1 VARQIDHRIE
11 EDTVNTVTFDFTG
24 ANALVTGGTSG
35 IGYAIA
41 SEFAKAG
48 AAVTV
53 TGTRAAAEDY
63 PEQDLSAFT
72 FRQCQASDTAAIDA
86 LADSLGDLDI
96 LVNNAGGAYAG
107 GKDEWDP
114 DGYAGSVA
122 VNLFAHMRLTMACH
136 DRLKAS
142 TVAGGASVISII
154 SMSAFVS
161 APFVPAYSSSK
172 AGLVA
177 FTKNLARRWVDDGIR
192 VNAVAPGLIDTRM
205 THPVLDIPEVL
216 DVEMRHTPMNR
227 MGTADEVAGTALFLC
242 SDAAS
247 YITGATYAVDG
258 GYLTV

>member
-1 VARQIDHRIE
+1 M
-11 EDTVNTVTFDFTG
+11 NTVTFDFTG
-24 ANALVTGGTSG
+24 THALVTGGTSG

-41 SEFAKAG
+41 SGFAKAG

-53 TGTRAAAEDY
+53 TGTRASAGDY
-63 PEQDLSAFT
+63 PEQDLTGLT
-72 FRQCQASDTAAIDA
+72 FRQCQASDPSAIDA
-86 LADSLGDLDI
+86 LADSLAELDI

-114 DGYAGSVA
+114 DGYVGSVA
-122 VNLFAHMRLTMACH
+122 VNMHAHMRLTMACH
-136 DRLKAS
+136 NLLKAS
-142 TVAGGASVISII
+142 TAPGGANVISIV

-177 FTKNLARRWVDDGIR
+177 FTKNLARHWVDDGIR

-216 DVEMRHTPMNR
+216 EVEMRHTPMKR

-242 SDAAS
+242 SEAAS
-247 YITGATYAVDG
+247 YITGSTYAVDG

>member
-1 VARQIDHRIE
+1 MNNA
-11 EDTVNTVTFDFTG
+11 VTFDFTG
-24 ANALVTGGTSG
+24 TAVLVTGGTSG

-41 SEFAKAG
+41 DGFAKAG

-53 TGTRAAAEDY
+53 TGTRASAADY
-63 PEQDLSAFT
+63 PEQELGAFT
-72 FRQCQASDTAAIDA
+72 FRQCQASDTASLDA

-96 LVNNAGGAYAG
+96 LVNNAGGPYAG

-114 DGYAGSVA
+114 DGYVSSMA
-122 VNLFAHMRLTMACH
+122 VNLSAHMRLTMACH

-142 TVAGGASVISII
+142 TAAGGASVVSVV

-161 APFVPAYSSSK
+161 AINVPAYSSSK

-177 FTKNLARRWVDDGIR
+177 LTKNLARRWVDEDIR

-205 THPVLDIPEVL
+205 THPVLDIPEML
-216 DVEMRHTPMNR
+216 EPEMRHTPMNR
-227 MGTADEVAGTALFLC
+227 MGTPDEVAAAALFL
-242 SDAAS
+242 SSSAAS
-247 YITGATYAVDG
+247 YITGTTFAVDG

>member
-1 VARQIDHRIE
+1 MSAV
-11 EDTVNTVTFDFTG
+11 TMNTVTFDFTG
-24 ANALVTGGTSG
+24 AKVLVTGGTAG

-41 SEFAKAG
+41 SGYAKAG

-53 TGTRAAAEDY
+53 TGTRASAADY

-72 FRQCQASDTAAIDA
+72 FRQCQASEPAAIDA
-86 LADSLGDLDI
+86 LAAALEGLDI
-96 LVNNAGGAYAG
+96 LVNNAGGPYAG

-114 DGYAGSVA
+114 DGYVGSVA
-122 VNLFAHMRLTMACH
+122 VNLSAHVRLTLACH
-136 DRLKAS
+136 ELLKAS
-142 TVAGGASVISII
+142 TAPGGASVVSIV

-161 APFVPAYSSSK
+161 AVHVPAYSSSK

-205 THPVLDIPEVL
+205 THPVLDIPEMFEP
-216 DVEMRHTPMNR
+216 EMRHTPMNR
-227 MGTADEVAGTALFLC
+227 MGTADEVAATALFL
-242 SDAAS
+242 SSSAAS
-247 YITGATYAVDG
+247 YVTGATYAVDG